1 MELYLI
7 LCLEKNQNLSV
18 KLIPLKQDSVIAT
31 KWWYYCFSE
40 HLKTIFSRHIVN
52 RDYKHFNQNEFLHEL
67 ELEIN
72 KGNFYNS
79 DKPDDFSNL
88 FKAIIDKHAP
98 IRQKKVRGK
107 NTPFIT
113 KGLRKALMDRSR
125 LQSKYKISF

>member
-31 KWWYYCFSE
+31 KWWYYYFSE
-40 HLKTIFSRHIVN
+40 HLKTIFSRNIVN
-52 RDYKHFNQNEFLHEL
+52 RDYKYFNQNEFLHEL

-72 KGNFYNS
+72 KGNFCNS

-88 FKAIIDKHAP
+88 FKAITDKENE
-98 IRQKKVRGK
+98 K
-107 NTPFIT
+107 
-113 KGLRKALMDRSR
+113 
-125 LQSKYKISF
+125 